1 MAVEEMAADP
11 RVNVSAICHK
21 LGMSRQNYYA
31 GRKQRQRRRVDAD
44 LVAELVRQER
54 KMQPRIGGRK
64 LWRVLRPAL
73 KEAGIE
79 MGRDRLFDELR
90 ERGLLVP
97 PLPRL
102 WPRTTH
108 YNESLPVFRNEI
120 KGREVSRANE
130 IWVADLTYVRTDEGF
145 LYVSL
150 ITDKCSRKIVGYH
163 ADDTLETVG
172 PLKALVMALKEL
184 PKGAKPIHHSDRG
197 CQYCSHDYVGRLK
210 ESGLSI
216 SMTEED
222 HCAQN
227 AMAERVNG
235 ILKQEY
241 GMGCGFK
248 IKASA
253 RKVLNEAVHLYNT
266 RRLHT
271 ALNYQVPETVHRR
284 GTVELN

>member
-1 MAVEEMAADP
+1 
-11 RVNVSAICHK
+11 
-21 LGMSRQNYYA
+21 MSRQNYYA
-31 GRKQRQRRRVDAD
+31 GRKQRQRRKVDAEF
-44 LVAELVRQER
+44 VAELVRQER

-64 LWRVLRPAL
+64 LHKVLQPAL
-73 KEAGIE
+73 REAGIE
-79 MGRDRLFDELR
+79 MGRDRMFDELR

-120 KGREVSRANE
+120 KGMEVKRANE

-163 ADDTLETVG
+163 AEDTLETAG
-172 PLKALVMALKEL
+172 PLKALGMAMRGL

-197 CQYCSHDYVGRLK
+197 CQYCSHEYVGCLK

-241 GMGCGFK
+241 GMGSGFK
-248 IKASA
+248 TKAMA
-253 RKVLNEAVHLYNT
+253 RRALREAVHLYNT

-271 ALNYQVPETVHRR
+271 AINYQVPEVVHSR
-284 GTVELN
+284 GGVELN

>member
-1 MAVEEMAADP
+1 
-11 RVNVSAICHK
+11 
-21 LGMSRQNYYA
+21 MSRQNYYA
-31 GRKQRQRRRVDAD
+31 GRKQRQRRKVDGD
-44 LVAELVRQER
+44 WVAELVRQER
-54 KMQPRIGGRK
+54 KIQPRIGGRK
-64 LWRVLRPAL
+64 LYHVLQLAL
-73 KEAGIE
+73 VEAGIE
-79 MGRDRLFDELR
+79 MGRDRMFDELR
-90 ERGLLVP
+90 ARGLLVP
-97 PLPRL
+97 PLPRQ

-108 YNESLPVFRNEI
+108 YNASLPVFRNEI
-120 KGREVSRANE
+120 KGLEVKRANE

-172 PLKALVMALKEL
+172 PLKALVMALGGL
-184 PKGAKPIHHSDRG
+184 PKSAKPIHHSDRG
-197 CQYCSHDYVGRLK
+197 CQYCSHDYVKVLQ
-210 ESGLSI
+210 ESGLTI

-241 GMGCGFK
+241 GIGGGFK
-248 IKASA
+248 IKGLA
-253 RKVLNEAVHLYNT
+253 RSVLKEAVHLYNT

-271 ALNYQVPETVHRR
+271 ALNYQVPEAVHRR
-284 GTVELN
+284 GTVEIP

>member
-1 MAVEEMAADP
+1 MAKDKW
-11 RVNVSAICHK
+11 VNVGVLCGK
-21 LGMSRQNYYA
+21 LGMSRQNFYA
-31 GRKQRQRRRVDAD
+31 GRKQRQRRKVDAD
-44 LVAELVRQER
+44 FVAELVRQER

-64 LWRVLRPAL
+64 LHRVLQPAL
-73 KEAGIE
+73 VEAGIE
-79 MGRDRLFDELR
+79 MGRDRMFDELR

-97 PLPRL
+97 PLPKL

-108 YNESLPVFRNEI
+108 YNASLPVFRNEI
-120 KGREVSRANE
+120 LGFEIKRVNE
-130 IWVADLTYVRTDEGF
+130 IWVADLTYVRTDDGF
-145 LYVSL
+145 LYASL

-163 ADDTLETVG
+163 AHDTLETEG
-172 PLKALVMALKEL
+172 PLAALAMALSAL
-184 PKGAKPIHHSDRG
+184 SKGAKPIHHSDRG
-197 CQYCSHDYVGRLK
+197 CQYCSHDYVKVLQDR
-210 ESGLSI
+210 GLSI

-241 GMGCGFK
+241 GIGYGFK
-248 IKASA
+248 TKALA
-253 RKVLNEAVHLYNT
+253 RRALKEAVHLYNT

-271 ALNYQVPETVHRR
+271 ALNYQVPETVHSR